1 MTIRQPQQAAGQ
13 PWVDAVARH
22 IGDPVTRLRF
32 LKATLPALERVRRRR
47 RLLRLLAP
55 AIALA
60 AILAS
65 LCLERAAVSVR
76 PPDTLSPTQT
86 PPPWKPAERGTP
98 GRAAPTVWLVEKG
111 AQSEVYSNGL
121 RIDTRLTVATHPRSY
136 LAFPREAHGPGQ
148 AVRRAEPVGIVFHSS
163 ESHQVPLEASQNN
176 ALKHVGE
183 SLLEYV
189 RRRRAYHF
197 VIDRFGRV
205 FRIVNETDAAD
216 HAGYS
221 VWADDRW
228 EYVNLNESFLGVAFE
243 GQSLPEPWD
252 AGPNPAQI
260 RSGGMLIEMLRS
272 IYRIPEANCVTHAQV
287 SVNPDNMRVG
297 YHTDWVSGFPFQSLG
312 LPENQGQ
319 LLPSVLDFGFEADAA
334 FLSAASGHLR
344 AGLAESEARVQE
356 QAAAANLKV
365 PRYRQL
371 LRQRYRA
378 LLARVRG

>member
-1 MTIRQPQQAAGQ
+1 M
-13 PWVDAVARH
+13 DAVARH